1 MHGRCLEKGF
11 TDSCKDIILHIVTVA
26 LATRYMELSQQY
38 NDNIPAKSFYVHMVL
53 EEKKV
58 KGFPLPHPDR
68 VRTLFLGTC
77 RTFR

>member
-1 MHGRCLEKGF
+1 
-11 TDSCKDIILHIVTVA
+11 
-26 LATRYMELSQQY
+26 MELSQQY

-68 VRTLFLGTC
+68 VRTLFLATC

>member
-1 MHGRCLEKGF
+1 MHERCLEKGF

-53 EEKKV
+53 EENTGK
-58 KGFPLPHPDR
+58 R
-68 VRTLFLGTC
+68 VSFTTSWQGTHIV
-77 RTFR
+77 FGYM